1 MIRDEA
7 IRVYN
12 DLRRSGKIKDSDIR
26 RYADGVYN
34 VPLEFSVSKFRPYRQ
49 NVR

>member
-26 RYADGVYN
+26 RDADGVYD
-34 VPLEFSVSKFRPYRQ
+34 VPLEFSVSKVKPYRQ

>member
-12 DLRRSGKIKDSDIR
+12 DLRGSGKIKNSDIR
-26 RYADGVYN
+26 RDADGVHD